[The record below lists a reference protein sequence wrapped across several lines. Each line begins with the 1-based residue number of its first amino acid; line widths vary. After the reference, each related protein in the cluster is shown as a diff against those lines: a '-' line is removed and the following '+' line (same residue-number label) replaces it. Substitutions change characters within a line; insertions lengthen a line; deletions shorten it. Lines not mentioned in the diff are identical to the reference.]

1 MKLLLK
7 IALFVTVIA
16 VLPSEVRSEIILCN
30 ETEDTLEYSMVW
42 DEGIPVF
49 APIWKTAG
57 WYRLQPGSCLTR
69 LRGNVRQELYL
80 SVRRLLANGP
90 FLAVYSLTERKY
102 YTKGMYGIED
112 LFCVKPDVRKFER
125 TVKHFEDLRECP
137 IGWVLQTYNVMGFTT
152 ARTNLTMT
160 FGD

>member
-1 MKLLLK
+1 MPAESTGELD
-7 IALFVTVIA
+7 
-16 VLPSEVRSEIILCN
+16 E
-30 ETEDTLEYSMVW
+30 TLEYSMVW

-80 SVRRLLANGP
+80 SVRRLLANGSV
-90 FLAVYSLTERKY
+90 LGVYPLTEKKY

-112 LFCVKPDVRKFER
+112 VFCVKSGVRKFER
-125 TVKHFEDLRECP
+125 TVKRFEELRECQA
-137 IGWVLQTYNVMGFTT
+137 GWALQIYNIFGFTT

-160 FGD
+160 FGE